1 VKSGSRIEAQ
11 LEQMSDVSQLRQV
24 AQLLDAENRR
34 LHERLAKLIE
44 ENAALKGKSAPQQ
57 LSLELMRLQ
66 AEQTPHLI

>member
-1 VKSGSRIEAQ
+1 
-11 LEQMSDVSQLRQV
+11 MSDVSQLRQV

-57 LSLELMRLQ
+57 LSLELVRLQ
-66 AEQTPHLI
+66 EQLAAMQKRMFGAS